1 METKFFKTAG
11 MAAKTAGMAAKT
23 AAVAIKTAVVAVM
36 ALMSTNVWAAGQ
48 PLDQDA
54 KEAQP
59 AKRAIMWIDG
69 EANFSRF
76 SHKDSIDFY
85 LQKVHDLGFT
95 DVAVDVRPITGEVL
109 FNTPNAPKM
118 RTDINAPTSII
129 WDISSPLPTVWA
141 SRCRQRSTASWQDIT
156 FLTEDRP
163 TPTIPN
169 GQQRSTRLRA

>member
-1 METKFFKTAG
+1 METKFFKTGAV
-11 MAAKTAGMAAKT
+11 AAKT

-95 DVAVDVRPITGEVL
+95 DVAVDVRPITGEVR

-118 RTDINAPTSII
+118 RD
-129 WDISSPLPTVWA
+129 WH
-141 SRCRQRSTASWQDIT
+141 
-156 FLTEDRP
+156 
-163 TPTIPN
+163 
-169 GQQRSTRLRA
+169 

>member
-11 MAAKTAGMAAKT
+11 MAAQTAGMAAKT

-36 ALMSTNVWAAGQ
+36 ALMSTNVWSAGQ

-76 SHKDSIDFY
+76 TF
-85 LQKVHDLGFT
+85 
-95 DVAVDVRPITGEVL
+95 VA
-109 FNTPNAPKM
+109 M
-118 RTDINAPTSII
+118 
-129 WDISSPLPTVWA
+129 
-141 SRCRQRSTASWQDIT
+141 
-156 FLTEDRP
+156 
-163 TPTIPN
+163 
-169 GQQRSTRLRA
+169 

>member
-1 METKFFKTAG
+1 METKFFKTGAV
-11 MAAKTAGMAAKT
+11 AAKT

-85 LQKVHDLGFT
+85 LQKVHDLGFC
-95 DVAVDVRPITGEVL
+95 DLNGKL
-109 FNTPNAPKM
+109 L
-118 RTDINAPTSII
+118 
-129 WDISSPLPTVWA
+129 SS
-141 SRCRQRSTASWQDIT
+141 
-156 FLTEDRP
+156 
-163 TPTIPN
+163 
-169 GQQRSTRLRA
+169 